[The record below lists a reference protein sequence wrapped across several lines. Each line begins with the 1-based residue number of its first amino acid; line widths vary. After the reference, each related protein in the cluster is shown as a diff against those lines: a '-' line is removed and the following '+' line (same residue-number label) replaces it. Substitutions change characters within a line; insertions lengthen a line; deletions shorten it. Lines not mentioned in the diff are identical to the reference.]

1 MCFFA
6 EQRLSRFLSKRKKM
20 NKQTKKNNYV
30 KRENV
35 VIATYLPPKWYGRKE
50 ANTTERR
57 EKIINCNRKYDKILD
72 ALTEAK
78 NHYIQANAQKCNA

>member
-1 MCFFA
+1 
-6 EQRLSRFLSKRKKM
+6 M
-20 NKQTKKNNYV
+20 NKRIKKYNYV

-50 ANTTERR
+50 ANTTEK
-57 EKIINCNRKYDKILD
+57 EKKIIDCNRKKDKILH